1 MVYRRIILVVLD
13 GCGVGELPDASDYND
28 TDTATLPHVAQ
39 ATGGLCLPH
48 LGRMGLGNLAD
59 IAGVPK
65 LQSGGGRL
73 SDYGCGWGKMAEQ
86 SPGKDSTTGHWEI
99 AGVILP
105 EPFPVFPDGFPKSLV
120 REFERRAGV
129 RVVGN
134 RAASGTD
141 IILELG
147 TDHVRTGR
155 IILYTSAD
163 SVWQMA
169 AHEDVCPPQRLY
181 ELCRIA
187 RELLTGEQAV
197 ARVIARPF
205 TGLVGSFVR
214 TAGRRDF
221 SLEPPRDT
229 VLDQLVRLGIRTAA
243 IGKVWDLYAG
253 RGLTSRIKASGNDRI
268 MQALD
273 DFVRTDREH
282 SVAVT
287 NLSDFDML
295 WGHRRDPDGFAA
307 GLERFDRQLG
317 ELLPHFRDDDLLL
330 ITADHGCDPTCQRH
344 TDHTRE
350 YVPLLV
356 CGRRVRPGVNLGVR
370 ETFADVAA
378 TLAEIFEIGKLF
390 PGRSFLSEI
399 LPGPPAEK

>member
-1 MVYRRIILVVLD
+1 MVLD
-13 GCGVGELPDASDYND
+13 GCGVGELPDAADYND

-39 ATGGLCLPH
+39 AAGGLHLPH

-59 IAGVPK
+59 VAGVPK
-65 LQSGGGRL
+65 LQAGGGRI
-73 SDYGCGWGKMAEQ
+73 SDCGCGWGKMAEQ
-86 SPGKDSTTGHWEI
+86 SPGKDSTAGLWEI
-99 AGVILP
+99 AGVSLP

-141 IILELG
+141 IIRELG
-147 TDHVRTGR
+147 TNHVRTGR

-181 ELCRIA
+181 ELCQIA

-205 TGLVGSFVR
+205 TGSVGSFVR

-221 SLEPPRDT
+221 SLEPPCDT
-229 VLDQLVRLGIRTAA
+229 VLDRLVAQGIKTAA

-253 RGLTSRIKASGNDRI
+253 RGLTSKIKAFGNDRI

-273 DFVRTDREH
+273 DFVRTDRDH
-282 SVAVT
+282 SVAVA
-287 NLSDFDML
+287 NLADFDML
-295 WGHRRDPDGFAA
+295 WGHRRDPNGFAV

-356 CGRRVRPGVNLGVR
+356 CGRRVLPGVNLGVR
-370 ETFADVAA
+370 KTFADVAA
-378 TLAEIFEIGKLF
+378 TLAEIFEIGELF

-399 LPGPPAEK
+399 LPSPSAEK